1 MIQKCNG
8 VEARLAQKPDWYIG
22 QIGAEAR
29 LAGKPDWLVNKS
41 KPKKLI
47 NLGNCRKT
55 IHEEKKAG

>member
-1 MIQKCNG
+1 MIKILLKRKKNDPKMQWG
-8 VEARLAQKPDWYIG
+8 G
-22 QIGAEAR
+22 SQIGWEAR